1 MEQMVEI
8 LELQDSLHQLVSYII
23 IDIGNIDYEPIEND

>member
-23 IDIGNIDYEPIEND
+23 IDIGNYEPIDIEND

>member
-8 LELQDSLHQLVSYII
+8 LELHDELHRLVSYII
-23 IDIGNIDYEPIEND
+23 IDIGNIDCEPIEND